1 MHDDAAPSLPP
12 PHAKIGHVHVRHLR
26 AMTSALRAVD
36 YRYGGGACR
45 TQVQAMLSWCDK
57 AFAHSASAAVRRD
70 FRSAIAELHA
80 LAGWTAFDAGLG
92 GSAHRHFLLALD
104 FAQDEDLVA
113 NIRYRMGRVHLHHG
127 GPAEALGMFRLA
139 GIVANNHHT
148 NAILAANQAWCHAEM
163 GDRVA
168 ALALLGRAHD
178 EFARAD
184 VDRAAPWAAFFDVHD
199 LAGITG
205 AVYTSL
211 ASTVDRGFARPAIT
225 SLRQAVT
232 GYRDDMARSRT
243 FALIALSLNHLLE
256 GDADEAAVTAALAVV
271 QTGDMMSAR
280 TRKKLDPLH
289 AEAGRRRA
297 TTLRELITPLL
308 AVPSHAA

>member
-1 MHDDAAPSLPP
+1 MPP
-12 PHAKIGHVHVRHLR
+12 PHSKIGLGHVKHLR
-26 AMTSALRAVD
+26 AMTAALRAVD
-36 YRYGGGACR
+36 YRYGGGSCR
-45 TQVQAMLSWCDK
+45 TQVQALLSWCDK

-70 FRSAIAELHA
+70 FGSAIAELHA

-92 GSAHRHFLLALD
+92 GSAHRHFDLALN
-104 FAQDEDLVA
+104 FAQDGDLVA

-139 GIVANNHHT
+139 GLVATSHHT
-148 NAILAANQAWCHAEM
+148 KAILAANRAWCHAEM

-168 ALALLGRAHD
+168 ALAMLGRAHD

-184 VDRAAPWAAFFDVHD
+184 VDGVAPWAAFFDVHD

-205 AVYTSL
+205 AIYTSL
-211 ASTVDRGFARPAIT
+211 ARTVDVSFARPAIT
-225 SLRQAVT
+225 SLRQAVA

-256 GDADEAAVTAALAVV
+256 GDADEAAAVAGLAVA
-271 QTGDMMSAR
+271 QTGDIMSAR
-280 TRKKLDPLH
+280 TRKKLEPLH
-289 AEAGRRRA
+289 AEAARRRA
-297 TTLRELITPLL
+297 TRLRELVRPLL
-308 AVPSHAA
+308 VAPSHAA